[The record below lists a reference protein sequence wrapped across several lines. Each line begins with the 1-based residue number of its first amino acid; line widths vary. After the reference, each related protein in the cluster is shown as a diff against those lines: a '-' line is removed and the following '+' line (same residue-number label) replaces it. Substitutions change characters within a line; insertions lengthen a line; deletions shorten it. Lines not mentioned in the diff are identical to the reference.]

1 MIGYMADHRDMAR
14 GDIARD
20 DVCGV
25 IDGAN
30 GADNANYAVG
40 VNCAV
45 VGIVPDV
52 TSRPRP
58 ESVSRKRPSTE
69 SPLLFST
76 NASARPRRP
85 QLNSRSLHVAV
96 VRRGQ
101 LQAMEPIIIVIVLA
115 IIIGLVL
122 LYYVRI
128 NAYET
133 KTDTANY
140 QAKEDLAMLG
150 RLTTLPEL
158 ACPRSETVKTYC
170 IDLLKAQ
177 AFASMMGDARS
188 GPSNRVYYSPV
199 LGATNIT
206 LRWYDLSKPSG
217 QMAQQLTIY
226 SNLRDS
232 TRVRTTTT
240 YFTAFEPVN
249 RTRQFA
255 MLIVERQS

>member
-1 MIGYMADHRDMAR
+1 MMVRMTGHGDM
-14 GDIARD
+14 GCD
-20 DVCGV
+20 DVTGV
-25 IDGAN
+25 IDDAHDGAN
-30 GADNANYAVG
+30 VSADGAAGTTCAGIG
-40 VNCAV
+40 VVSGV
-45 VGIVPDV
+45 VA
-52 TSRPRP
+52 RPRP

-69 SPLLFST
+69 SPIRLRT
-76 NASARPRRP
+76 KANARPRRP
-85 QLNSRSLHVAV
+85 QLESGFPPVATP
-96 VRRGQ
+96 RRGQ

-177 AFASMMGDARS
+177 AFASTMGDIRN
-188 GPSNRVYYSPV
+188 GPANRVYYSPV

-206 LRWYDLSKPSG
+206 LRWYDLSKPAG

-249 RTRQFA
+249 GTRQFA